1 MASLLSAPPHI
12 LYTKVATAVRRILVI
27 GENRLLQHNLVA
39 FLCGR
44 LGLRA
49 KSQSGLPSEPPTAY
63 SSTATVSGAFAAAG
77 KEA

>member
-1 MASLLSAPPHI
+1 MPSLLSAPPHI
-12 LYTKVATAVRRILVI
+12 LYTKVAPAVRRILVI
-27 GENRLLQHNLVA
+27 GENRLLQNNLIA

-44 LGLRA
+44 LGLPA
-49 KSQSGLPSEPPTAY
+49 KSQSGLPSEPPAAY